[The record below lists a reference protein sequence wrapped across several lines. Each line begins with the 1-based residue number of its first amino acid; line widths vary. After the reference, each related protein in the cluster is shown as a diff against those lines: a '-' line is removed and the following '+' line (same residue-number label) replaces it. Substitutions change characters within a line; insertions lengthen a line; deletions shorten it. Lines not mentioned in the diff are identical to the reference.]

1 MKCPVYAVL
10 MAETLS
16 IILTVSP
23 PINGAEQSI
32 GIDSAETILAS
43 ASREYDSAALGR
55 AAAAIAALPENT
67 RQSFRAL
74 LTLGLIYWRLQLIAY
89 CVNDDARIVRYGDS
103 ALTILDKAEKA
114 GADEYL
120 AASHRAL
127 ASQLLAGLGAR
138 KGMVY
143 GPKSAWEIHKAKKA
157 DSAGYFSLL
166 AEALSLC
173 RAPKFAG
180 GDPAKGAT
188 MLEKMAGQFPDSVD
202 VKIHL
207 AYAYR
212 KTGRGADARRCI
224 APVVNDFPA
233 NLLARK
239 TAKDITGK

>member
-1 MKCPVYAVL
+1 MKCPVYAIL

-32 GIDSAETILAS
+32 GIDSAGSLCAS
-43 ASREYDSAALGR
+43 ASRNYDSVSLKQ
-55 AAAAIAALPENT
+55 AAAALRGLPEPD
-67 RQSFRAL
+67 RDSSRAL
-74 LTLGLIYWRLQLIAY
+74 LTLGLIYWRLQLIAF
-89 CVNDDARIVRYGDS
+89 CVNDDGRIVRYGDS
-103 ALTILDKAEKA
+103 ALTTLDKAEKV
-114 GADEYL
+114 GADLYL

-127 ASQLLAGLGAR
+127 ASQLLAGLGLR

-143 GPKSAWEIHKAKKA
+143 GPRSAREIRKAKKA

-166 AEALSLC
+166 AEALSMC

-180 GDPAKGAT
+180 GDPKKGVVV
-188 MLEKMAGQFPDSVD
+188 LETMAGQFPDSVD

-207 AYAYR
+207 AYAYG
-212 KTGRGADARRCI
+212 KAGREADARRCI
-224 APVVNDFPA
+224 EPLVKDCPD

-239 TAKDITGK
+239 ISKDIEK